1 MIVIASHF
9 QNKAVA
15 SYMEYDSKYV
25 DKHKPSNSDRYNTRN
40 SKKSID
46 VYTNINKLTKDG

>member
-1 MIVIASHF
+1 MIVIGSHF

-25 DKHKPSNSDRYNTRN
+25 DKYKPSNSERYNTHN

-46 VYTNINKLTKDG
+46 VYIYMM